1 VLATVA
7 ALNHTPLESSTNPTY
22 AAAFV
27 SAHLQS
33 ALSPSVATPM
43 TAAAWAPHIATLKA
57 VKALLTTLSAAMTGP
72 LGVVGGAVDV
82 ATDAAN
88 DVLGFAT
95 GGAVNVNGLAGLV
108 QTGLN
113 LLGRIPGL

>member
-1 VLATVA
+1 
-7 ALNHTPLESSTNPTY
+7 
-22 AAAFV
+22 
-27 SAHLQS
+27 
-33 ALSPSVATPM
+33 VATPL

-57 VKALLTTLSAAMTGP
+57 VKTLLSVLKDAMNGP

-95 GGAVNVNGLAGLV
+95 GGAVNVNSLAGLV